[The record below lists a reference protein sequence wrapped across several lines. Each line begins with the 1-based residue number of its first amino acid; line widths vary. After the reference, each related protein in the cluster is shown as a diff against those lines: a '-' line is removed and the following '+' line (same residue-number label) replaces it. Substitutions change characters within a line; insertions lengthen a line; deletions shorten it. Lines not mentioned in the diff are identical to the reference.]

1 MSKQNPQEIAFN
13 MNGDVSGDVSPDL
26 GEVYG
31 TRQRGSNKLKS
42 SNPVV
47 QNALDAHE
55 AKTIHL
61 ELPCP
66 IQGDKR
72 RQLQKELGINPS
84 KQILDFYNNL
94 TSTEQCWFLNIW
106 KVIKQT
112 IAHKEIAKALGV
124 KDREEVFTLEQ
135 LQYSQAKDRY
145 ESLIKEVEGE
155 TKQFKSRIQE
165 LKEETEERL
174 KNYIDSSTVKY
185 NEIDAKIR
193 GALSSATKELTEK
206 TSSLETDVNRL
217 KETVRKETEYAKS
230 EVLQNIQDVK
240 SSAEGQINGFIN
252 SHEAEYG
259 DLVSKLKGLLTS
271 ATIGSL
277 SKQFEKKRNRLC
289 IFYGVTVSFFYVL
302 LIIFAAMG
310 GVAVQMASSLVTPEL
325 VEKYGSFAF
334 VFKMP
339 VTLLRLAPFYLPL
352 LWATIHMN
360 KLMNQNHRLTEEYS
374 HKVVVAETYMGI
386 AKQIEELE
394 QKGIKQADTLSQ
406 DLLIS
411 TIRVLCDNPNLSLD
425 KVKTQTP
432 ISEVVDSAAKLLNA
446 TAELKK
452 SVETSN
458 KG

>member
-1 MSKQNPQEIAFN
+1 MSKQNPKAIAFN
-13 MNGDVSGDVSPDL
+13 MNGDVSEDVAPDL

-31 TRQRGSNKLKS
+31 TRQRGLNKLKS

-47 QNALDAHE
+47 QTAIDSRE
-55 AKTIHL
+55 TKTVHI

-66 IQGDKR
+66 VQGNER
-72 RQLQKELGINPS
+72 RLLQMELGIEPP
-84 KQILDFYNNL
+84 KQLLDFYKNL
-94 TSTEQCWFLNIW
+94 SLTEKCLYLNTW

-112 IAHKEIAKALGV
+112 TAHKEILKALGV
-124 KDREEVFTLEQ
+124 KDYEEIFTLEQ
-135 LQYSQAKDRY
+135 LRYSQAKDQY

-165 LKEETEERL
+165 LKDDADGRL
-174 KNYIDSSTVKY
+174 KNFIDSSTEKHD
-185 NEIDAKIR
+185 EIEAKIR
-193 GALSSATKELTEK
+193 GALSSATKEFTEK
-206 TSSLETDVNRL
+206 TSSLETDVSRL
-217 KETVRKETEYAKS
+217 KETVRKETEHAKS
-230 EVLQNIQDVK
+230 EVSQNIQDVK
-240 SSAEGQINGFIN
+240 SSAEGQIKGFIK
-252 SHEAEYG
+252 SHESEYG
-259 DLVSKLKGLLTS
+259 DLVGKLKGLLTS

-289 IFYGVTVSFFYVL
+289 FFYAATAMLFYAL
-302 LIIFAAMG
+302 LIGFAG
-310 GVAVQMASSLVTPEL
+310 IGWESIKMASSLVTPEL
-325 VEKYGSFAF
+325 IEKYGSFAF

-394 QKGIKQADTLSQ
+394 QKGVKQADTLSQ

-446 TAELKK
+446 SAELKK
-452 SVETSN
+452 RAEAT
-458 KG
+458 KD